1 MEDTDMS
8 DQPSRKIIRKI
19 ISLDCESNGLHGR
32 VFAVAATVQVDG
44 HETETWTARCP
55 IDGEVDKWVAENV
68 IPKIDGIPIT
78 HTWEEMLA
86 DWRDLYS
93 ALKESGHTLV
103 CHVPWPVETQFL
115 WEAHRDVPFPIIDVA
130 SLLAGQGVEDPTM
143 LDAWLSKRGPRRRS
157 IAHHP
162 LDDARQAA
170 IAYWELTQPLT

>member
-8 DQPSRKIIRKI
+8 DQPSRKI

-44 HETETWTARCP
+44 HETETWIARCP

-68 IPKIDGIPIT
+68 IPEIDGIPIT
-78 HTWEEMLA
+78 YTWEGMLA
-86 DWRDLYS
+86 DWRDIY
-93 ALKESGHTLV
+93 ATLKQLEYAMV

-115 WEAHRDVPFPIIDVA
+115 WEAHKQIPFSGPFPIIDVA
-130 SLLAGQGVEDPTM
+130 SLLVGQGVEDPTM
-143 LDAWLSKRGPRRRS
+143 LDAWLSKRGHQRRS

-170 IAYWELTQPLT
+170 IAYWELTQPPI